1 MQPSRCVPAS
11 FLLVPALGIPSLT
24 KHWSI
29 PMSRTSNVLAI
40 VMAGGE
46 GSRLHPLTAERCK
59 PAVPFNGKHR
69 IVDFVLSN
77 LVNSEIYSIYLL
89 VQYKSQS
96 LIEHV
101 RQSWTMARFI
111 PQHFVT
117 VVPPQMRNG
126 PEWFQGTADS
136 VYQNIHLIE
145 SFQPDIVAVFGA
157 DHVYRMDVRQMVD
170 FHVASKAHVS
180 VATLP
185 VPLSQCSQFGIVE
198 TDAHH
203 RISQFVEKPASTRP
217 MPGSTTHT
225 LASMGNYLFNADVL
239 LDALRKAHAEGHSD
253 FGRDILPTMLK
264 SHKLMAYDFHNNAIP
279 GIAAYEEPGYWR
291 DVGTID
297 AYFEAHFDTLGAT
310 PRFRMTNPQW
320 PIYASPDLAESAQ
333 IENGVLHRSVVG
345 SGSVVDGASLDH
357 AMLRRSVLVERGAH
371 LEHCIVME
379 RSHIGSGARV
389 RRAIIDQDND
399 IPPYESIGFDL
410 SADRQR
416 FHVTPSGIVV
426 VPRNFFPVRSGA
438 RAGRVVPGRRRGAEP
453 AGFPAN
459 AAGHGLWAAA

>member
-1 MQPSRCVPAS
+1 
-11 FLLVPALGIPSLT
+11 
-24 KHWSI
+24 
-29 PMSRTSNVLAI
+29 MSRTRNVLAI

-46 GSRLHPLTAERCK
+46 GSRLHPLTDERCK

-96 LIEHV
+96 LIEHI
-101 RQSWTMARFI
+101 RSSWTMTRFI
-111 PQHFVT
+111 PEHFVT

-157 DHVYRMDVRQMVD
+157 DHIYRMDVRQMVD
-170 FHVASKAHVS
+170 FHRASQAHVS

-198 TDAHH
+198 VDAHH
-203 RISQFVEKPASTRP
+203 RIANFVEKPKNTRP
-217 MPGSTTHT
+217 MPGSSTHA

-239 LDALRKAHAEGHSD
+239 LDALKKAHATGHSD
-253 FGRDILPTMLK
+253 FGRDILPTMLQ
-264 SHKLMAYDFHNNAIP
+264 SHRLMAYDFTQNEIP
-279 GIAAYEEPGYWR
+279 GTASYEEHAYWR

-297 AYFEAHFDTLGAT
+297 AYFDAHFDTLGAT
-310 PRFRMTNPQW
+310 PRFRMTNRDW
-320 PIYASPDLAESAQ
+320 PIYASPDQAESAQ
-333 IENGVLHRSVVG
+333 IENGVIHRSVVG
-345 SGSVVDGASLDH
+345 SGSIVDGAALDH
-357 AMLRRSVLVERGAH
+357 AMLRRSVLVERDAR

-379 RSHIGSGARV
+379 RSRIGRGAHV

-399 IPPYESIGFDL
+399 IPPGERIGFDEEE
-410 SADRQR
+410 DRRR
-416 FHVTPSGIVV
+416 FHVTESGIVV
-426 VPRNFFPVRSGA
+426 VPRQFFPVRSSIVSNTLKVD
-438 RAGRVVPGRRRGAEP
+438 RVRQPVPASLGSDYK
-453 AGFPAN
+453 
-459 AAGHGLWAAA
+459 AAA

>member
-1 MQPSRCVPAS
+1 
-11 FLLVPALGIPSLT
+11 
-24 KHWSI
+24 
-29 PMSRTSNVLAI
+29 MSRTRNVLAI

-77 LVNSEIYSIYLL
+77 MVNSEIYSIYLL

-96 LIEHV
+96 LIEHI
-101 RQSWTMARFI
+101 RQSWTMTRFI

-145 SFQPDIVAVFGA
+145 NFQPDIVAVFGA
-157 DHVYRMDVRQMVD
+157 DHIYRMDVRQMVD
-170 FHVASKAHVS
+170 FHTAHNAHVS

-185 VPLSQCSQFGIVE
+185 VPLAQCNQFGIVE
-198 TDAHH
+198 VDNQH
-203 RISQFVEKPASTRP
+203 RIAQFVEKPATTQP
-217 MPGSTTHT
+217 MPGSTTHA

-239 LDALRKAHAEGHSD
+239 LDALKQAHATGHSD

-264 SHKLMAYDFHNNAIP
+264 SHRLMAYDFNTNHIP
-279 GIAAYEEPGYWR
+279 GTEAYEEHAYWR

-297 AYFEAHFDTLGAT
+297 AYFDAHFDTLGAT
-310 PRFRMTNPQW
+310 PRFRMTNRQW
-320 PIYASPDLAESAQ
+320 PIYASPDQAESAQ

-345 SGSVVDGASLDH
+345 SGSIVDGATLDH
-357 AMLRRSVLVERGAH
+357 AMLRRSVLVERDAY
-371 LEHCIVME
+371 LNHCIVME
-379 RSHIGSGARV
+379 RTRIGSGAQV

-399 IPPYESIGFDL
+399 IPAHERIGFDL
-410 SADRQR
+410 EADRKR

-426 VPRNFFPVRSGA
+426 VPRNFFPARQTLESGKGSV
-438 RAGRVVPGRRRGAEP
+438 GRLRP
-453 AGFPAN
+453 N
-459 AAGHGLWAAA
+459 APTSFHAPSGSDFKAAA

>member
-1 MQPSRCVPAS
+1 
-11 FLLVPALGIPSLT
+11 
-24 KHWSI
+24 
-29 PMSRTSNVLAI
+29 MSRTRNVLAI

-101 RQSWTMARFI
+101 RSSWTMTRFI
-111 PQHFVT
+111 PEHFVT

-145 SFQPDIVAVFGA
+145 TFQPDIVAVFGA
-157 DHVYRMDVRQMVD
+157 DHIYRMDVRQMVD
-170 FHVASKAHVS
+170 FHRDSNAHVS

-185 VPLSQCSQFGIVE
+185 VPLSQCNQFGIVE
-198 TDAHH
+198 VDAQH
-203 RISQFVEKPASTRP
+203 RVANFVEKPQSTLP
-217 MPGSTTHT
+217 MPGSSTHA

-239 LDALRKAHAEGHSD
+239 LDALKKAHAAGHSD

-264 SHKLMAYDFHNNAIP
+264 SHRLMAYDFTRNEIP
-279 GIAAYEEPGYWR
+279 GTAPYEEHAYWR

-297 AYFEAHFDTLGAT
+297 AYFQAHFDTLGAT
-310 PRFRMTNPQW
+310 PRFRMTNREW
-320 PIYASPDLAESAQ
+320 PIYASPDQAESAQ
-333 IENGVLHRSVVG
+333 IENGLVHRSVVG
-345 SGSVVDGASLDH
+345 SGCIVDGATLDH
-357 AMLRRSVLVERGAH
+357 AMLRRSVLVERDVR

-379 RSHIGSGARV
+379 RTRIGEGAHV

-399 IPPYESIGFDL
+399 IPPGERIGFNE
-410 SADRQR
+410 ADDRRR
-416 FHVTPSGIVV
+416 FHVTESGIVV
-426 VPRNFFPVRSGA
+426 VPRQFFPTKSAGA
-438 RAGRVVPGRRRGAEP
+438 IGGANKVDRLRPGPVNTSSR
-453 AGFPAN
+453 
-459 AAGHGLWAAA
+459 LKAAA

>member
-1 MQPSRCVPAS
+1 
-11 FLLVPALGIPSLT
+11 
-24 KHWSI
+24 
-29 PMSRTSNVLAI
+29 MSRTRNVLAI

-96 LIEHV
+96 LIEHI

-111 PQHFVT
+111 PEHFVT

-157 DHVYRMDVRQMVD
+157 DHIYRMDVRQMVD
-170 FHVASKAHVS
+170 FHVSSKAHVS

-185 VPLSQCSQFGIVE
+185 VPLAQCSQFGIVDI
-198 TDAHH
+198 DAQH
-203 RISQFVEKPASTRP
+203 RIRQFVEKPSTTQP
-217 MPGSTTHT
+217 MPGSSTHA

-239 LDALRKAHAEGHSD
+239 LDALHKAHAAGHSD
-253 FGRDILPTMLK
+253 FGRDILPRMLQ
-264 SHKLMAYDFHNNAIP
+264 SHRLMAYDFHTNSIP
-279 GIAAYEEPGYWR
+279 GVAPYEEHGYWR

-297 AYFEAHFDTLGAT
+297 AYYQAHLDTLGAA
-310 PRFRMTNPQW
+310 PRFRMTNRQW
-320 PIYASPDLAESAQ
+320 PIYASPDQAESAQ

-345 SGSVVDGASLDH
+345 SGSIVDGASLDH
-357 AMLRRSVLVERGAH
+357 AMLRRSVLVERGAQ

-379 RSHIGSGARV
+379 RSRIGAGARV
-389 RRAIIDQDND
+389 RRAIVDQDND
-399 IPPYESIGFDL
+399 IPGDERIGFDL
-410 SADRQR
+410 MADRKR

-426 VPRNFFPVRSGA
+426 VPRGY
-438 RAGRVVPGRRRGAEP
+438 
-453 AGFPAN
+453 FPART
-459 AAGHGLWAAA
+459 AASRLLSGRHRLSVPTGNPADLYVNELQAAA